1 MCNVWLATKGKHT
14 NAKNRR
20 NHTAPNNELNNKDD
34 CLPIVTV
41 RNPFDWMTSMCKLS
55 YTAKWSMRER
65 GKTGDICPHLVYTN
79 STSEKLVPVQ
89 LKVKLAEKWLSYR
102 SLAHLWNEW

>member
-1 MCNVWLATKGKHT
+1 
-14 NAKNRR
+14 
-20 NHTAPNNELNNKDD
+20 
-34 CLPIVTV
+34 
-41 RNPFDWMTSMCKLS
+41 MCKLS

-89 LKVKLAEKWLSYR
+89 LKVKLAEKLVPVQ
-102 SLAHLWNEW
+102 LK